1 MFATNKLFAKSVG
14 QPQLH
19 PYRDLT
25 RGVECFE
32 FMASL
37 LSDVGKTV
45 LRVTAICLLIFVGG
59 RVLVKLNLLLWAK
72 LDYVPYL
79 VGAYIAIEM
88 LIFAAKKSSGGIR
101 D

>member
-1 MFATNKLFAKSVG
+1 
-14 QPQLH
+14 
-19 PYRDLT
+19 
-25 RGVECFE
+25 
-32 FMASL
+32 MASL

-45 LRVTAICLLIFVGG
+45 LRVAAIVAAISLLIFVVA
-59 RVLVKLNLLLWAK
+59 RVLVRLNLIQWPQ

-88 LIFAAKKSSGGIR
+88 LLFVTKKRTGGPK